1 MLDTSCTCTKLRRA
15 ARALTRLYDK
25 ALEPLGLTAAQFSL
39 LRVSQRLGSVH
50 ISAFAEATGLER
62 STLGRNLRP
71 LVVRDWVSVSSGEDQ
86 RTQMVTL
93 TGAGRRLIA
102 KALPAWQ
109 KVQADVERRLGT
121 VRWSQLFAIASDV
134 ENWD

>member
-1 MLDTSCTCTKLRRA
+1 MLDTQCTCTKLRRA
-15 ARALTRLYDK
+15 ARALTRLYDT
-25 ALEPLGLTAAQFSL
+25 ALEPFGLTAAQFSL

-71 LVVRDWVSVSSGEDQ
+71 LVASGWLSLSSGEDQ
-86 RTQMVTL
+86 RTQMVSL
-93 TGAGRRLIA
+93 TASGKRLIA

-109 KVQADVERRLGT
+109 KVQSDVEKRLGAE
-121 VRWSQLFAIASDV
+121 RRALLFAIASDM
-134 ENWD
+134 EQWD